1 MTTTVRHNYT
11 PQPEEAPSHVSILP
25 YIPITLAAFIFS
37 FALAIHQPPGP
48 RRWACLPTILAGPA
62 LHTFAISRGLSPSFL
77 LWIWTFTTSMSHLHW
92 SIVSLVVSCRHTEAQ
107 DLVEQYLLQVQAAD
121 DPIAPAEGIPYE
133 ALAANDN
140 CILAGAHPWQ
150 WYDDD

>member
-1 MTTTVRHNYT
+1 MHSGNLATN
-11 PQPEEAPSHVSILP
+11 PSLDLDFQDIDVS
-25 YIPITLAAFIFS
+25 
-37 FALAIHQPPGP
+37 PP
-48 RRWACLPTILAGPA
+48 LE
-62 LHTFAISRGLSPSFL
+62 H
-77 LWIWTFTTSMSHLHW
+77 
-92 SIVSLVVSCRHTEAQ
+92 SLVVLRRHTEAQ
-107 DLVEQYLLQVQAAD
+107 DLIEQYLLQVQAAD